1 MASLEIAEDKEVK
14 LLEVFEFTVPSLQ
27 FCSPL
32 CIRLRHFF
40 SPSHYFLFHLLSL
53 LPDPPPLFPPV
64 IRYLLLLDIF
74 LSQVGINVKC
84 KQITSFLIRAMFFAY
99 RKGIKGKDERE
110 SGRAVCWAS
119 IFFFCLVT
127 ILYLCS
133 GKVYT
138 NNTWLGLGSN
148 HGLAQNTCFGHQYH
162 RWR

>member
-74 LSQVGINVKC
+74 LSQVGINVW
-84 KQITSFLIRAMFFAY
+84 QTNHLISDKDDVFCLQ
-99 RKGIKGKDERE
+99 KGNKGKGRERIRK
-110 SGRAVCWAS
+110 S
-119 IFFFCLVT
+119 CL
-127 ILYLCS
+127 LSFHFLFLSCH
-133 GKVYT
+133 
-138 NNTWLGLGSN
+138 NTVPLLWQGL
-148 HGLAQNTCFGHQYH
+148 HKQHLVRVRQ
-162 RWR
+162 